1 MRLVGKTHRLRRVR
15 QRQAAAQQHP
25 RARHAPAAQPRLR
38 RQPVTPRK
46 LLDQRGPMTILRLR
60 QRLLAP
66 PTNRRASDVRT
77 AIARIAWP
85 TAGLRASAIV
95 VF

>member
-1 MRLVGKTHRLRRVR
+1 
-15 QRQAAAQQHP
+15 
-25 RARHAPAAQPRLR
+25 
-38 RQPVTPRK
+38 
-46 LLDQRGPMTILRLR
+46 MTILRLR

-66 PTNRRASDVRT
+66 PTNRPASDVRA